1 MNLSVDP
8 VFLFN
13 CINIF
18 ISNVFEGRDRVIQTT
33 GFITLSPKL
42 NPASMFKLVNLLR
55 PVLLIHSLSK
65 RVHLGHSV
73 FHGIARLK
81 SLLDLILS
89 VIVQHL
95 CFLLKEYA
103 EHESIYYEPAVAP
116 EKTEQPLNLVEW
128 DDLSKNA
135 HDPVLA
141 KYHDID

>member
-1 MNLSVDP
+1 MNLSIDP

-13 CINIF
+13 CIYVF
-18 ISNVFEGRDRVIQTT
+18 VSNVFKGRDRVVQTT

-42 NPASMFKLVNLLR
+42 NPASMFELVNLLC
-55 PVLLIHSLSK
+55 PILLVHSLSK
-65 RVHLGHSV
+65 GVHLRHST

-89 VIVQHL
+89 VVVQHL

-103 EHESIYYEPAVAP
+103 ENESIYYKPAVAP
-116 EKTEQPLNLVEW
+116 EETEQPLNLVER

-135 HDPVLA
+135 HDPILA
-141 KYHDID
+141 EYHDID